1 MMAGGKAPGRFPVA
15 WRLLG
20 AGVCGVLLAYAVGV
34 LAALDVQAFPEA
46 RRAELMSGWVGMAA
60 CVHAVAMAFCLAG
73 SLCLWRPAGV
83 EDGGREPS
91 PPFLRR
97 FFFISAVAAALALA
111 TAAAVFLH
119 ARSEERRVGKECRS
133 RWSPYH

>member
-1 MMAGGKAPGRFPVA
+1 MMAGGKAPGHFPAA

-60 CVHAVAMAFCLAG
+60 CIHAVAMAFCLAAA
-73 SLCLWRPAGV
+73 SAC
-83 EDGGREPS
+83 GGQRERRRRRESS

-111 TAAAVFLH
+111 TAAARCSACSASRYH
-119 ARSEERRVGKECRS
+119 GGQEARS
-133 RWSPYH
+133 